1 MARKGKILPFLG
13 AFAQL
18 RKATISLVMSV
29 CPHGTTRLPL
39 EGGFHEILCLSI
51 FLKYVERVHVSFI
64 RDENNRV
71 LYMTTNINFWSYV
84 GQFFLEWAM
93 LQTNVAV
100 KINAYI
106 LCSITFFLNHVVYEI
121 MWKNTVVPDS
131 PQMTIWRMRIAC
143 RIPKATHTLTTPN
156 TYCFSNATVV
166 VRTHLNV
173 TLYAPCS
180 WYLYLTLW
188 PWGWIFTV

>member
-71 LYMTTNINFWSYV
+71 LYMTTNINF
-84 GQFFLEWAM
+84 
-93 LQTNVAV
+93 
-100 KINAYI
+100 
-106 LCSITFFLNHVVYEI
+106 
-121 MWKNTVVPDS
+121 
-131 PQMTIWRMRIAC
+131 
-143 RIPKATHTLTTPN
+143 
-156 TYCFSNATVV
+156 
-166 VRTHLNV
+166 
-173 TLYAPCS
+173 
-180 WYLYLTLW
+180 
-188 PWGWIFTV
+188 